1 MLKHRRRGTAE
12 IKKIW
17 RRNMWVELR
26 KRRKKKMRMRTRTE
40 TRGKVGRK
48 TRRKVTEQTEA
59 EEKDMYY
66 I

>member
-17 RRNMWVELR
+17 RRRNMWVELR
-26 KRRKKKMRMRTRTE
+26 KRRKKKMRMR

-59 EEKDMYY
+59 EEKDKYC